1 MRMVQSHAAVALAR
15 PGRPQKGCGIKKLA
29 FALSLACL
37 FAPVSARAQNAYITN
52 QRDNTVSVI
61 DTETDTVVG
70 SPIPVAS
77 NPRGVAVTSDGSKV
91 YVAGGGTV
99 SVIDTATNTVVGSPI
114 TVGGNPQGVAVT
126 PDGRKVY
133 VARSISDF
141 GNSVSVIDAPPN
153 TVATITVGSF
163 PFGVAVTPD
172 GSKVYVANSAD
183 NTVSVID
190 TATDTVVTTIP
201 VGGAFPNA
209 ASPKGVAVSP
219 DGSKVYV
226 VNAGQFAGNGTV
238 QVIATATN
246 TVVTTITSVGTNL
259 VGVAVTPDGSKV
271 YVTDASAISRVLV
284 IDTTTNTVVTSIP
297 VGSIPIGVAVTPDGS
312 KVFVANQSSNTVS
325 VIATATNTVIGSP
338 ITVGNTPIAFGKF
351 IQPVRVSSGFSAFA
365 VQLTV
370 YPNQKEFSI
379 NSSFT
384 LGPSSGGINPPTEPV
399 TLKIGSFTITI
410 PPGSFVN
417 AGVPGYSTFVGVING
432 VSLNVL
438 LRQASGKNYIFGVI
452 AKNVSLTIQ
461 NPVSVTLTIGNDTG
475 TTSVNAVI
483 INTGCSEL

>member
-1 MRMVQSHAAVALAR
+1 MRLVQSQAAVALAR
-15 PGRPQKGCGIKKLA
+15 PGRPQKGCGIKRLA

-37 FAPVSARAQNAYITN
+37 FVPASVRAQNAYITN

-70 SPIPVAS
+70 SPITVAS
-77 NPRGVAVTSDGSKV
+77 NPRGVAVTSDGRKV
-91 YVAGGGTV
+91 YIAGGGTV

-133 VARSISDF
+133 VARSVSDF
-141 GNSVSVIDAPPN
+141 GNSVSVIDATTN
-153 TVATITVGSF
+153 TVVTTIAVGSI

-172 GSKVYVANSAD
+172 GSKVYVTNSAD
-183 NTVSVID
+183 NTVSVIN

-201 VGGAFPNA
+201 VGAAFPNK
-209 ASPKGVAVSP
+209 ASPNGVAVSP

-246 TVVTTITSVGTNL
+246 TVVTTIPSVGTNL
-259 VGVAVTPDGSKV
+259 VGVAVTPDGSKL
-271 YVTDASAISRVLV
+271 YVTDASAFSSVEV
-284 IDTTTNTVVTSIP
+284 IATTTNTVITSIP
-297 VGSIPIGVAVTPDGS
+297 VGSIPTGVAVTPDGS
-312 KVFVANQSSNTVS
+312 KVFVANQSSDNVS
-325 VIATATNTVIGSP
+325 VIATATNRVIGSP
-338 ITVGNTPIAFGKF
+338 IPVGNTPIAFGKF
-351 IQPVRVSSGFSAFA
+351 IQPVRLAHVFSAFA
-365 VQLTV
+365 AQLTV

-379 NSSFT
+379 NSNFT
-384 LGPSSGGINPPTEPV
+384 LGASSSGINPPTEPV

-417 AGVPGYSTFVGVING
+417 AGLPGYSTFVGVING
-432 VSLNVL
+432 VSLTVL
-438 LRQASGKNYIFGVI
+438 IKQVSGNNYIFGVI

-483 INTGCSEL
+483 INTG